1 MQLDT
6 WKEIEEKVLIIKLLF
21 RGKVLNTPEE
31 SLNFLVRE
39 VNLNS
44 AGCFWWLVISECY
57 VFFFVF
63 QIEKIS
69 LLSYSNAMATAQKL

>member
-44 AGCFWWLVISECY
+44 AGCF
-57 VFFFVF
+57 
-63 QIEKIS
+63 
-69 LLSYSNAMATAQKL
+69 